1 MKRDAKYLIAYLLPA
16 STLLAVSVGG
26 YFALSTVL
34 LGFVLLPV
42 LEEIIPKS
50 IRNFSEKEETHRLN
64 TRFFDLLLY
73 LNVPILYSI
82 LGLFFY
88 KLGQNAYDS
97 GWEIAGITLSC
108 GIMAG
113 TTGIN
118 VAHELGHRR
127 NRFERWLAKALLLP
141 SLYMHFII
149 EHNLGHHKHVA
160 TDHDP
165 ASSRYNESLYRFWWR
180 SVIGS
185 YRGAWDIQ
193 TALLRREDAAFWSLK
208 NEMLGFQVMQLLYL
222 FLIGICFGPLALLC
236 AVLVAIGG
244 FLNLETVNYIEHY
257 GLRRRR
263 TDAGRYEP
271 VRPCHSWNSNHEVG
285 RIFLYELTRH
295 SDHHFKATRKYQVL
309 RHFDESPQLR
319 FGYPGSMLMA
329 LVPPL
334 WFRVMNDRLENYRAR
349 HSVAQ

>member
-1 MKRDAKYLIAYLLPA
+1 MKRDVKYLIAYLLPA
-16 STLLAVSVGG
+16 SALLAVLQGG
-26 YFALSTVL
+26 YFALSTVI
-34 LGFVLLPV
+34 LGFVLLPI
-42 LEEIIPKS
+42 LEEIVPRDT
-50 IRNFSEKEETHRLN
+50 RNFPEAAEKIRLS
-64 TRFFDLLLY
+64 TRFFDVLLY
-73 LNVPILYSI
+73 LNVPILYGI

-88 KLGQNAYDS
+88 RLGQGAYDN

-127 NRFERWLAKALLLP
+127 TRFERLLAKLLLLP
-141 SLYMHFII
+141 SLYMHFIL

-160 TDHDP
+160 TEHDP
-165 ASSRYNESLYRFWWR
+165 ASSRYNENLYRFWWR
-180 SVIGS
+180 STSGS
-185 YRGAWDIQ
+185 YRGAWQIQ
-193 TALLRREDAAFWSLK
+193 RELLRRNSASFWSAK
-208 NEMLGFQVMQLLYL
+208 NEMLLFQFVQLGYL
-222 FLIGICFGPLALLC
+222 GLIFLTCGPLALLC
-236 AVLVAIGG
+236 ALLVAIGG

-257 GLRRRR
+257 GLRRRQ
-263 TDAGRYEP
+263 TDSGRYEP

-334 WFRVMNDRLENYRAR
+334 WFRVMNARLEAYRTR
-349 HSVAQ
+349 QVAA